1 MRSAFSCNHRAMTA
15 APPFDHLIFDACDH
29 GDGTGSWEAM
39 ASVMAEALP
48 VVRAQAQA
56 ALDDAARRAPGPR
69 GPLDDG
75 GAWDADL
82 SEAPDDG
89 GRVRVVLVITGP
101 WDWGE
106 ALVDAWS
113 AGG

>member
-1 MRSAFSCNHRAMTA
+1 MPPT
-15 APPFDHLIFDACDH
+15 PPFDHLIFDACDH

-39 ASVMAEALP
+39 ASVMPDALP

-56 ALDDAARRAPGPR
+56 ALEDAGRQAPGPR

-113 AGG
+113 AEG